1 MNYALFIFSVV
12 CIHTCAGTRTRE
24 NYSTSTTLLDINF
37 NHNLH
42 SPNSTIKNK
51 HVSHPQLDVDLK
63 AIRFFCDAFHFTNV
77 YSSENS
83 LVTLTQLNLLPDPS
97 KHMKASKK
105 LNMEPTAGIPTAAD
119 GGPGGELG
127 NLGALL
133 PNACQTQTAQSNQN
147 NDANN
152 TAHLDIIL
160 LPDPLE
166 HFKQETTGKNLN
178 SSSNISFGSYK
189 TTLEQIVCMINV
201 VIGCI
206 LFLFR
211 TSIILQI
218 QHKKNIYMSYT
229 PLQISKAIQPN
240 YFQKITLLLV
250 FLYNFSLTQ
259 VHAQDNA
266 ILCIRESPETCRGSP
281 TKLVDVSDEPSWG
294 LKPNGVSLWQA
305 SYGGNGIALSAFGD
319 TDGDG
324 DVDMVALVCTQPSA
338 NSYCNADLKFF
349 ENVAG
354 AVPGTPP
361 LWQVR
366 ASNYAKGDISAIIP
380 PGFTYYDISYPGYHV
395 MHGGFITLV
404 DQDQDGDLDIVLQT
418 DNDNYYTNLEGNA
431 ACKFFF
437 SANTT
442 FCFSFFFSSRGF
454 THSFSPTIFSLIQ
467 SERQKLNYTKMLVIP
482 QELFGN
488 H

>member
-1 MNYALFIFSVV
+1 MNYVLFIFSVV
-12 CIHTCAGTRTRE
+12 CIHTCAGTRE
-24 NYSTSTTLLDINF
+24 NYSASTTLLDINF
-37 NHNLH
+37 NLNRD

-63 AIRFFCDAFHFTNV
+63 AIRFFCDAFHCTNV

-97 KHMKASKK
+97 KHIKASKK

-119 GGPGGELG
+119 RGPGGELG

-133 PNACQTQTAQSNQN
+133 PNACQTQIAQPNQN

-152 TAHLDIIL
+152 TAHLEIIL

-166 HFKQETTGKNLN
+166 HFKQKTTGKNLN

-229 PLQISKAIQPN
+229 PLQMSKSIQPN
-240 YFQKITLLLV
+240 YFQKTTLLLV

-259 VHAQDNA
+259 VYAQEDA
-266 ILCIRESPETCRGSP
+266 ILCIRVIG
-281 TKLVDVSDEPSWG
+281 
-294 LKPNGVSLWQA
+294 
-305 SYGGNGIALSAFGD
+305 
-319 TDGDG
+319 
-324 DVDMVALVCTQPSA
+324 
-338 NSYCNADLKFF
+338 
-349 ENVAG
+349 
-354 AVPGTPP
+354 
-361 LWQVR
+361 
-366 ASNYAKGDISAIIP
+366 
-380 PGFTYYDISYPGYHV
+380 
-395 MHGGFITLV
+395 
-404 DQDQDGDLDIVLQT
+404 
-418 DNDNYYTNLEGNA
+418 LEG
-431 ACKFFF
+431 K
-437 SANTT
+437 S
-442 FCFSFFFSSRGF
+442 
-454 THSFSPTIFSLIQ
+454 I
-467 SERQKLNYTKMLVIP
+467 
-482 QELFGN
+482 
-488 H
+488 